1 MNDELSP
8 YGFQFTVEERK
19 RVIAQSLEEVRKSKG
34 YTQKQVAAFI
44 KVKPTTY
51 STYESGRT
59 EPPAEILVR
68 LSYLYQTSVDTL
80 VQRNRLHRGALDIQK
95 QLEEYQRQARLMEEQ
110 LTANIED
117 SSTAQS
123 ILEGMEKVIDE
134 MRLLNQKLDNQK
146 QAEDSAEE

>member
-19 RVIAQSLEEVRKSKG
+19 RVIAQILEEVRKSKG

-123 ILEGMEKVIDE
+123 ILEGMEKIIDE
-134 MRLLNQKLDNQK
+134 MRLLNQKRDNQK

>member
-19 RVIAQSLEEVRKSKG
+19 RVIAQILEEVIKSKG

-44 KVKPTTY
+44 KVIPTTY

-110 LTANIED
+110 LTTNIED

-134 MRLLNQKLDNQK
+134 MRILNQKLDNQK